1 MSPSAFNR
9 FLLVFFWKDQGEHT
23 AGQKKTY
30 WIPEVCLETSGTGSA
45 AHQILMGPI
54 TSVRKRQMLQCSK
67 VVPLMPAGL
76 TCFLVVGMILTTGQ
90 HELYTMKLL

>member
-1 MSPSAFNR
+1 MSTLRA
-9 FLLVFFWKDQGEHT
+9 
-23 AGQKKTY
+23 QKKTDY

-45 AHQILMGPI
+45 AHQILI
-54 TSVRKRQMLQCSK
+54 DHNSAARQMLQCSK